1 MIDFVFLTVD
11 LLGAFFSL
19 MSLVAQN
26 IFDYLGGMLYIVCI
40 TLEIGIFVSHGIW
53 LLRTR
58 NQRKHQKE
66 ESEKEKDNLEADS
79 RRCAGE

>member
-53 LLRTR
+53 L
-58 NQRKHQKE
+58 
-66 ESEKEKDNLEADS
+66 NLEADS